1 MTIETIGIIGA
12 GTMGQGIAY
21 VSALAGYKV
30 VLSDIADQYVKKGL
44 DGIKTSYDKG
54 VEKKSL
60 TKAQVDAAMGRIVGS
75 VGQDEVIKWSNLII
89 EAAIEN
95 MKIKKEIF
103 ANLDAKCAKDVIL
116 ASNTSSLSITEIASA
131 TKRPDKVIGMHF
143 FNPVRVMKLVE
154 VIRGQA
160 TSEETVKL
168 VFDAAIKMGKEPIKV
183 KEAPGFVVNR
193 ILNPMLSEAIF
204 AYQEGIASAED
215 IDKAMMLGCNHP
227 IGPLALADMVG
238 LDIVLAVCE
247 EMAHEFGDSKYRPA
261 ALLRKMVRAGQLGR
275 KTGQGFHKYSK

>member
-1 MTIETIGIIGA
+1 METIGIIGA

-44 DGIKTSYDKG
+44 DGIKAAYDKG
-54 VEKKSL
+54 VEKKAL
-60 TKAQVDAAMGRIVGS
+60 TREQADAAMGRIVGS
-75 VGQDEVIKWSNLII
+75 VGQEEVIKWSNLII
-89 EAAIEN
+89 EAAVEN

-103 ANLDAKCAKDVIL
+103 ANLDAKCAKDTIL

-160 TSEETVKL
+160 TSEETVKT
-168 VFDAAIKMGKEPIKV
+168 VFDAAVKMGKEPIKV

-261 ALLRKMVRAGQLGR
+261 ALLKKMVRAGQLGR